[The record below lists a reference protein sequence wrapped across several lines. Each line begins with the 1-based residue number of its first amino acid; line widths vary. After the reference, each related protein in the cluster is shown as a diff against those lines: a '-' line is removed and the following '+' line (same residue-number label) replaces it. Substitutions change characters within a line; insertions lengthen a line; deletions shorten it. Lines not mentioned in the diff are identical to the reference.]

1 MAVVVVVDVVVD
13 VDVEVDVDV
22 DVDVVV
28 VDVDVL
34 DVDRWLG
41 SSRSQD
47 FPSWSRCTRRWARC
61 CPPRDAC
68 VGNNIGGNSGFLTIL
83 IMQSIVQA
91 QRFSTF
97 STSGVSPCQAL
108 TMADFFV
115 DFCCCWVQI
124 LTD

>member
-1 MAVVVVVDVVVD
+1 MLKTLHAFPEQGQQVDVDVDVDVDFD

-22 DVDVVV
+22 DVDVDVV
-28 VDVDVL
+28 DVDVDVL

-68 VGNNIGGNSGFLTIL
+68 VGNNI
-83 IMQSIVQA
+83 
-91 QRFSTF
+91 
-97 STSGVSPCQAL
+97 
-108 TMADFFV
+108 
-115 DFCCCWVQI
+115 
-124 LTD
+124 